1 MNGFAKWLSGWLAVV
16 LAVLG
21 AGCAAVQES
30 GLTANLWQKDPCT
43 SIQEQSAHGDKYIY
57 STFTRTTL
65 TPLAVVGDVTIV
77 GVAVGAGCV
86 VVGCA
91 AACQDAAQNGGRI
104 TR

>member
-1 MNGFAKWLSGWLAVV
+1 ML

-21 AGCAAVQES
+21 AGCATVKEN

-43 SIQEQSAHGDKYIY
+43 SIEEQQAHGDKYIH

-65 TPLAVVGDVTIV
+65 TPLTVVGDVTIIVSAV
-77 GVAVGAGCV
+77 GVVCFAE
-86 VVGCA
+86 GCA
-91 AACQDAAQNGGRI
+91 EAFKDAAQNGGRI

>member
-1 MNGFAKWLSGWLAVV
+1 MNGFAKGLSGWLAV
-16 LAVLG
+16 LLTVLG
-21 AGCAAVQES
+21 TGCATVKEN

-43 SIQEQSAHGDKYIY
+43 TIQEQQAHGDKYIH
-57 STFTRTTL
+57 STFTRATL

-86 VVGCA
+86 VAGCA